1 MITKITFN
9 IAYSLINGY
18 MKKYYIP
25 QSHSN
30 LHIISYIKCITVI
43 CTHINLII
51 KLESL
56 NIFKILIYILILI
69 LMQTIIICTCYVIIP
84 KDNNMNQR
92 ESLLKSTD
100 GIQEGLNKSRVS
112 LYII

>member
-1 MITKITFN
+1 
-9 IAYSLINGY
+9 
-18 MKKYYIP
+18 
-25 QSHSN
+25 
-30 LHIISYIKCITVI
+30 
-43 CTHINLII
+43 
-51 KLESL
+51 
-56 NIFKILIYILILI
+56 
-69 LMQTIIICTCYVIIP
+69 MQTIIICTCYVIIP